1 MKITK
6 LLMGLLL
13 IVCMACSKEK
23 ETLSGLKFTIV
34 KAGDGVTV
42 KPGEVLMFNFVF
54 KDSKDSVWRDTY
66 EMDFP
71 PYAVIPDTAMIKNED
86 GMTQML
92 RMLSKGDSV
101 KLDIHIKDFF
111 KDIVRSPMPPQFD
124 STLVFTYRIKA
135 ENIMSQDSFAVYQ
148 REFFAK
154 KEKEQISKDEM
165 AIDAYLT
172 KNNITAVKTESGLR
186 YIVTQ
191 AGTGENGKPGQIASV
206 NYSGYTLEGEYF
218 DSNVKEVAQEKG
230 LYMAQREPYQPYDVT
245 IDRSSVIKGWHEALK
260 VLNKGAKATVI
271 IPSGLA
277 YGPQQR
283 SEVIKPNSVLIFEM
297 EVVDL
302 KDAPVPTAPK
312 K

>member
-13 IVCMACSKEK
+13 VLCMACSNEK
-23 ETLSGLKFTIV
+23 ETPNGLKFTVV
-34 KAGDGVTV
+34 KAGDGVTA

-71 PYAVIPDTAMIKNED
+71 PYAVIPDTAMIKTED

-101 KLDIHIKDFF
+101 KVDIHIKDFF
-111 KDIVRSPMPPQFD
+111 KDLVRQPMPPQFD
-124 STLVFTYRIKA
+124 STLVLTYRIKV
-135 ENIMSQDSFAVYQ
+135 ENIMTQDSFMTYQ
-148 REFFAK
+148 REFFIK
-154 KEKEQISKDEM
+154 KEKEQVVKDSL
-165 AIDAYLT
+165 AIEAYIA
-172 KNNITAVKTESGLR
+172 KNNLVAQKTESGIW
-186 YIVTQ
+186 YVITQ
-191 AGTGENGKPGQIASV
+191 PGKGENGQSGQIASV
-206 NYSGYTLEGEYF
+206 NYSGYTLEGVYF
-218 DSNVKEVAQEKG
+218 DSSVKSVVEEKG
-230 LYMAQREPYQPYDVT
+230 LFERPSYQPYEVI
-245 IDRSSVIKGWHEALK
+245 IDRTSVIKGWHEALK

-283 SEVIKPNSVLIFEM
+283 SEVIKANEVLVFDLEIT
-297 EVVDL
+297 DL